1 MNFKSILII
10 LICIFLFYIIN
21 LAINKKES
29 FTSFS
34 PDKILE
40 NCKDNFGK
48 DYKKLALD
56 CNKSAF
62 VSEPG
67 YLCGIC
73 GDDSNYPVTMIKN
86 SKDSD
91 LNYYGCGT
99 KIYNGLS
106 WNFNKETITLNKLL
120 AEKITCNN
128 KNKESISNMYLY
140 VCADDSCTKI
150 IIDGNSKLV
159 IPVNVGSW
167 TKLNSYFIENIK
179 YGTEIEITVENTGG
193 PGGFCISYIWNKQLY
208 ILDNNGFQNT
218 ANIINY
224 TCTGNKG
231 WDSLWYNTNQITN
244 LFPWMHNW
252 IKIAYSSN
260 DKSPT
265 YGSIKFKIGD
275 TQKNGFMTN
284 DITVFL
290 GIDDNGS
297 VLLNGNP
304 IYNKSKQEW
313 NKSIFFNIP
322 NVKDNAKL
330 EFKCINTRGPGGIG
344 VAYLRSGYLFTL
356 PSSEAGFNSVANIMK
371 YTTTNCDGLTYD
383 PSSIKNNLS
392 FLTSWENTSVV
403 GDFSLTT
410 NIGESNSDTW
420 TYDKSKDWMI
430 IEQNKNPIYK
440 WKDLNINSN
449 SNMSI
454 SFLLYISN
462 TYNNWRNIF
471 HISNNNNDCCIIG
484 DRVPGLWIYPE
495 STRLLLVNDIKKIN
509 NNKHV
514 GANSDVSTNDGIRL
528 NRDCFITMTWSN
540 TTVSIYENGLLKASK
555 DYKLPLIAAIPE
567 ASFYIGDPW
576 YKANKGIKIKDFTI
590 YNYVLSQRQIEYMYK
605 KITIAGFGN

>member
-48 DYKKLALD
+48 DYKNQD

-73 GDDSNYPVTMIKN
+73 GDDSKNPVTMIRN
-86 SKDSD
+86 SKEDK
-91 LNYYGCGT
+91 LNYYGCGGT
-99 KIYNGLS
+99 KIYNNGLS
-106 WNFNKETITLNKLL
+106 WNTNKETITLNKLL

-128 KNKESISNMYLY
+128 TNKESISNMYLY
-140 VCADDSCTKI
+140 VCADDLCTKI
-150 IIDGNSKLV
+150 TIDGNSNRV
-159 IPVNVGSW
+159 TPVNRGSW
-167 TKLNSYFIENIK
+167 KNMNSYFIENIK
-179 YGTEIEITVENTGG
+179 YGTEVEILVENTGG
-193 PGGFCISYIWNKQLY
+193 NGGFCISYIWNKQLY

-224 TCTGNKG
+224 TSKNNVG
-231 WDSLWYNTNQITN
+231 WDLYWYNTNQITN

-252 IKIAYSSN
+252 IKIDNPSN
-260 DKSPT
+260 FPK

-330 EFKCINTRGPGGIG
+330 EFKCINTGGPGGIG

-356 PSSEAGFNSVANIMK
+356 PSSVAGFNSVANIMK
-371 YTTTNCDGLTYD
+371 YTQKNCNGLTYD

-410 NIGESNSDTW
+410 NIGESIPDTW
-420 TYDKSKDWMI
+420 TYPKSNKWMI

-440 WKDLNINSN
+440 WKDLNISSN

-471 HISNNNNDCCIIG
+471 HISNNNNDCCNIG
-484 DRVPGLWIYPE
+484 DRVPGLWIYPK
-495 STRLLLVNDIKKIN
+495 STRLLLVNDIKMIN
-509 NNKHV
+509 NNKQV
-514 GANSDVSTNDGIRL
+514 GVSTNDGIRL

-540 TTVSIYENGLLKASK
+540 TTVSIYENGLLKASR

-576 YKANKGIKIKDFTI
+576 YKANEGIQIKDFTI
-590 YNYVLSQRQIEYMYK
+590 YNYVLSQRQIKDMYK
-605 KITIAGFGN
+605 K